1 MMIGNPD
8 SGSTMSQTQSHGS
21 VATRTRWSVLSP
33 SRRSGFTLVEL
44 LVVIAIIGILIA
56 LLLPAVQAAREAAR
70 RTQCRNVA
78 RQIVLACHNFTT
90 ARKHFPPA
98 SHAHPSSYSFP
109 LPPEN
114 ERIKFS
120 YLALLLPYHEEAAA
134 HQLINYQRPWDAPE
148 NKAARETPMPV
159 FKCAS
164 RAPTEMVFLDA
175 AGGGGWD
182 DNSPLAAHFNAVLG
196 AKNFNSTLPGDPYK
210 MDAEYRAVNGVMYI
224 ESKTKFKDISDGTSK
239 TFLIGEM
246 SWDLT
251 AHRAWI
257 VGNSGGFIYSARN
270 LMYPLFSA
278 VRGRVTGGTYTTI
291 TSNNDVSFGSSHK
304 GNAHFGMADGS
315 VKLVSE
321 NVAIAVLKAYA
332 SRANG
337 EIVKDEI
344 P

>member
-1 MMIGNPD
+1 MPLNRPH
-8 SGSTMSQTQSHGS
+8 STAANASHLGAALDVQPYKYPTQC
-21 VATRTRWSVLSP
+21 R
-33 SRRSGFTLVEL
+33 GFTLVEL

-78 RQIVLACHNFTT
+78 RQIVLACHNFAS

-98 SHAHPSSYSFP
+98 SYAHPASYAFP
-109 LPPEN
+109 LPANN
-114 ERIKFS
+114 ERIKFGF
-120 YLALLLPYHEEAAA
+120 LALILPYHEEAAA
-134 HQLINYQRPWDAPE
+134 HQLINYQKPWDSAE
-148 NKAARETPMPV
+148 NKTARETPMPV

-164 RAPTEMVFLDA
+164 RGFTEMVFLDA

-182 DNSPLAAHFNAVLG
+182 DNSPLAAHYNAVMG
-196 AKNFNSTLPGDPYK
+196 AKNFNAALPGDPYS
-210 MDAEYRAVNGVMYI
+210 MDAEYRATNGVMYI
-224 ESKTKFKDISDGTSK
+224 ESKTKFKDITDGSSK

-246 SWDLT
+246 SWDLV

-270 LMYPLFSA
+270 MMYPLFSA
-278 VRGRVTGGTYTTI
+278 VRGRVTNGSYTTI
-291 TSNNDVSFGSSHK
+291 TSNNDVSFGSSHP

-321 NVAIAVLKAYA
+321 NVAIAVLKAYS
-332 SRANG
+332 SRASS
-337 EIVKDEI
+337 ETVKNPI
-344 P
+344 N